1 MHLDRGPYKNTE
13 IQVQT
18 VSVWLSSEFHR
29 KPPNPPEVLSAPLN
43 SKVCS
48 SDPRVPSLIF
58 PLQTFFLLPSQMGKC
73 PLIGG
78 AGVLDLSEYQCLT
91 VDSLFHISALL
102 CPEKRSTE
110 ETNEFEKAEMTEC
123 WIPNFVGETL
133 DPPPSPPQMCL
144 GFGFREMRTHPG
156 VFFALLEKSS

>member
-13 IQVQT
+13 IQVRT
-18 VSVWLSSEFHR
+18 VSVGLSSEFHR
-29 KPPNPPEVLSAPLN
+29 KPTQTPEIPSTPLN
-43 SKVCS
+43 SKVCD

-73 PLIGG
+73 PLVGG
-78 AGVLDLSEYQCLT
+78 AGVLDLLEYRCLT

-102 CPEKRSTE
+102 CPEKGSTE

-133 DPPPSPPQMCL
+133 DTPPSPHQMCL
-144 GFGFREMRTHPG
+144 GFGFREMRTHPE
-156 VFFALLEKSS
+156 FFSLC